1 MADDEQEEPRRPRRT
16 RRKAES
22 EQEQAAGPD
31 ARDGH
36 RGIPAQAAARR
47 AAEHVVDF
55 TGRDVE
61 TVVAIDSADDGWKVG
76 VEVVE
81 TRRIP
86 DTQDVL
92 AIYEV
97 RVDGHG
103 DLVSY
108 RRTRRYARSQLD
120 GRCQ

>member
-1 MADDEQEEPRRPRRT
+1 MADDEQEEPRRPRRART
-16 RRKAES
+16 AETGREPGAEPNARPGRR
-22 EQEQAAGPD
+22 
-31 ARDGH
+31 R
-36 RGIPAQAAARR
+36 IPAQAAARR

-61 TVVAIDSADDGWKVG
+61 TVISIDGTDDGWKVG

-86 DTQDVL
+86 DTQDIL

-97 RVDGHG
+97 RLDRAG

-108 RRTRRYARSQLD
+108 QRTRRYARSQMN
-120 GRCQ
+120 GSCR